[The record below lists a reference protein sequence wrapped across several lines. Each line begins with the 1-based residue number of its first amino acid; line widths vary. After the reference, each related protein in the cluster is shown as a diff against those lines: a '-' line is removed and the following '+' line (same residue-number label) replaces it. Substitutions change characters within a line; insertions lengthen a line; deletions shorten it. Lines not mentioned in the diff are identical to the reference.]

1 MKKTINKDIK
11 KYCFEVKKL
20 LACPGSIK
28 LAFISEL
35 KNRIYEYIEKR
46 PNEEITINDIENR
59 FGTPKDIASSFASAE
74 DIHRLH
80 KKAKRF
86 IFYKILSIVLLL
98 ALILTMYILVYVITH
113 DHTVIIT
120 NDFKTN

>member
-1 MKKTINKDIK
+1 MKKTIDKDIK

-35 KNRIYEYIEKR
+35 KNRIYEYIEEH
-46 PNEEITINDIENR
+46 PDEEITINDVENR
-59 FGTPKDIASSFASAE
+59 FGTSKDIAESFASTE
-74 DIHRLH
+74 DMQRLNKRA
-80 KKAKRF
+80 KKF
-86 IFYKILSIVLLL
+86 IFYKILSAVLLL
-98 ALILTMYILVYVITH
+98 ALILTVYILAYVITNE
-113 DHTVIIT
+113 HTIIIT

>member
-11 KYCFEVKKL
+11 KYCSEIKKL

-35 KNRIYEYIEKR
+35 KNRIYEYIEEH
-46 PNEEITINDIENR
+46 PDEEITINDIENR
-59 FGTPKDIASSFASAE
+59 FGTPKDISESFASTE
-74 DIHRLH
+74 DIQRLH

-86 IFYKILSIVLLL
+86 IFYKILSVVLLL
-98 ALILTMYILVYVITH
+98 ALAIAIIILIKVIQC
-113 DHTVIIT
+113 DHTIT
-120 NDFKTN
+120 ITTHYR

>member
-11 KYCFEVKKL
+11 KYCSEVKKL
-20 LACPGSIK
+20 LTCPGSIK

-35 KNRIYEYIEKR
+35 KARIYEYIEEHPDEK
-46 PNEEITINDIENR
+46 ITINDVENR
-59 FGTPKDIASSFASAE
+59 FGTPKDIASSFASAD
-74 DIHRLH
+74 DIQRLH

-86 IFYKILSIVLLL
+86 IFYKILSAVLLL
-98 ALILTMYILVYVITH
+98 ALILTVYILAYVITNE
-113 DHTVIIT
+113 HTIIIT

>member
-35 KNRIYEYIEKR
+35 KNRIYEYIEER

-98 ALILTMYILVYVITH
+98 ALILAMYILADSIINE
-113 DHTVIIT
+113 HTINIT
-120 NDFKTN
+120 NNF